1 MSLAQFSDVS
11 FGYPG
16 NEILSGATLLVR
28 PGERLALLGP
38 NGTGKSTALK
48 LLAGELAPDSGDVR
62 VLGKASLAYLRQSQ
76 NLVYEGTVRDAL
88 LAPFAEL
95 RAQQAALSDLEH
107 ALGGGDPEILRRYGE
122 LQERYTRAGGY
133 ELESRLK
140 RLVAD
145 VEFTEADLDRPVA
158 TLSGGERGRLELA
171 KVLVQK
177 PDLLLLDEPTNHLD
191 LAAIERLEAFL
202 SEYEG
207 AFILVSHDRAFIQR
221 TCREIVE
228 LEGGRFVRYP
238 FRYDRYAKERAAR
251 LERARADYE
260 RQKEH
265 VEKTED
271 FIRRN
276 IAGQK
281 TKQAQSRRKMLEKL
295 ERLEK
300 PEDHWE
306 LAGQIAL
313 RFSTGGEPGSKEILR
328 APGLSVG
335 HPGKPILAKV
345 DVMLYRGERVGIV
358 GPNGCG
364 KSTLLR
370 TLIGDLAPL
379 EGKVERGSGVRLGY
393 YDQKLGTL
401 DESRSLIDEVRS
413 VRGDQTPEAVRQYLA
428 KFRFFGDDAF
438 RSVRSLSGGERS
450 RLSLAKM
457 MLYPRNVLALDE
469 PTNHLDIPARE
480 VLEEALVNYD
490 GTILV
495 VSHDRYFIDR
505 VCGRLLVF
513 ENDTLASHLGNY
525 SDWRAR
531 REAAA
536 ASTRVHVGLQ
546 PGLNS
551 GFDVSA
557 KAPKPAPARPVG
569 QARAGTAASA
579 GSPRLARE
587 KARLERKT
595 ASLGEEIARL
605 TAENAAVRAELAG
618 DHGGNFQKLHELAE
632 RDQTLSELLDKR
644 RNELET
650 ARAALTR
657 LKDVSQDS
665 TRK

>member
-1 MSLAQFSDVS
+1 MSLAQFSDVR

-16 NEILSGATLLVR
+16 NEILTGASLLIR

-48 LLAGELAPDSGDVR
+48 LLAREMAPDAGDVR
-62 VLGKASLAYLRQSQ
+62 MLGKASLGYLRQSQ
-76 NLVYEGTVRDAL
+76 GHLSGGTVRQEL

-95 RAQQAALSDLEH
+95 QAQHAALTALE
-107 ALGGGDPEILRRYGE
+107 AKLGAGDGEDLRRYGE

-133 ELESRLK
+133 EIESRVR
-140 RLVAD
+140 RLIED
-145 VEFTEADLDRPVA
+145 VDFTEADLERPVE

-207 AFILVSHDRAFIQR
+207 AFWLVSHDRTFIQR
-221 TCREIVE
+221 TCREMVE
-228 LEGGRFVRYP
+228 LEGGKFVRYP
-238 FRYDRYAKERAAR
+238 FRYDRYVTERAAR
-251 LERARADYE
+251 LERARTEYE

-265 VEKTED
+265 VDKTED

-295 ERLEK
+295 DRLER

-306 LAGQIAL
+306 LAGQMSL

-328 APGLSVG
+328 APGLTVG
-335 HPGKPILAKV
+335 YPGKAILA
-345 DVMLYRGERVGIV
+345 DVTVNVYRGDRIGIV

-364 KSTLLR
+364 KSTLLK
-370 TLIGDLAPL
+370 TLVGELAPL
-379 EGKVERGSGVRLGY
+379 GGQITRGSGVRLGY
-393 YDQKLGTL
+393 YDQKLGSL
-401 DESRSLIDEVRS
+401 DEERSLIDEIRS
-413 VRGDQTPEAVRQYLA
+413 VRGDQSPDVVRQYLS
-428 KFRFFGDDAF
+428 KFRFFGDDVF

-480 VLEEALVNYD
+480 VLEEALDHYD
-490 GTILV
+490 GTLLV
-495 VSHDRYFIDR
+495 VSHDRYFLDR
-505 VCGRLLVF
+505 VCRRLLVF
-513 ENDTLASHLGNY
+513 EDGRLEAHLGNH

-531 REAAA
+531 QPPAA
-536 ASTRVHVGLQ
+536 T
-546 PGLNS
+546 
-551 GFDVSA
+551 
-557 KAPKPAPARPVG
+557 KPAVKVPARP
-569 QARAGTAASA
+569 QPPSPAPTPTRPIARTRPIAPSRPAASPPVPA
-579 GSPRLARE
+579 AVVGASAARE
-587 KARLERKT
+587 RDKLERRA
-595 ASLGEEIARL
+595 ASLREEIDRL
-605 TAENAAVRAELAG
+605 TAEQTTLRAELSG
-618 DHGGNFQKLHELAE
+618 DHRGDFGKLARLADRDESLTALLARRQEDLASTTSALERRHGG
-632 RDQTLSELLDKR
+632 R
-644 RNELET
+644 
-650 ARAALTR
+650 
-657 LKDVSQDS
+657 
-665 TRK
+665 